1 VRWGSSGTAANSAA
15 FQMAYKRSTNG
26 FLSARV
32 MSALGSHPCNQGHVF
47 RRKKARLPQHL
58 VRNFVHTPQ
67 ARETFVRPSVH
78 VGSCPLVYEGRAN
91 L

>member
-1 VRWGSSGTAANSAA
+1 VQSGACVPPEEGSIA
-15 FQMAYKRSTNG
+15 
-26 FLSARV
+26 
-32 MSALGSHPCNQGHVF
+32 
-47 RRKKARLPQHL
+47 QHL